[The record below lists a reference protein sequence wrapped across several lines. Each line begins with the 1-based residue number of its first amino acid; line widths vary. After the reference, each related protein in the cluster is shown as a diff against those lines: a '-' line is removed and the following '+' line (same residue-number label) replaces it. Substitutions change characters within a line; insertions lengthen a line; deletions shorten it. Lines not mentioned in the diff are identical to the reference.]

1 MKTLAEKGKT
11 FKMADI
17 GNMKFSVS
25 VSIFHVTVSVGNI
38 GVCVECLCT
47 RQQIRRSRAYGF
59 EPEGGRRMKRK
70 ATKLLCGVVAE
81 LSFMYV
87 RRKQEPPFRTEKLPF
102 YKAL

>member
-1 MKTLAEKGKT
+1 
-11 FKMADI
+11 
-17 GNMKFSVS
+17 
-25 VSIFHVTVSVGNI
+25 
-38 GVCVECLCT
+38 
-47 RQQIRRSRAYGF
+47 
-59 EPEGGRRMKRK
+59 MKRK